1 MISNL
6 LNLVFRM
13 AYLYQTGQLLGN
25 KKHDG
30 PSRISYNGPLFEEGE
45 HG

>member
-6 LNLVFRM
+6 LSLIFRM

-30 PSRISYNGPLFEEGE
+30 PSGISYNGSLSEEGE